1 MISGTVKAL
10 DEITSAQCYA
20 IHRLATITMN
30 GSLFPIAVLC
40 KNLNFVPISEIREFF
55 DAFGCKELCIALE
68 TVVHTNRIAVEIV
81 DIDLVVDVVRFCH
94 RRYKIFQRVFAID
107 NATGFA
113 YTATKAMLIN
123 IGVLVLDISRF
134 QLLGNRVHELCI
146 LATSHTMQIAILYI
160 RLGDVLPLAR
170 HELSHYCVLNLLNG
184 QAIMRR
190 YLVRNTMSTRLHLIC
205 QTIWI
210 HLDKRLAD
218 CLYNLVRIKFD
229 FAPITLCNFQLLLP
243 P

>member
-1 MISGTVKAL
+1 MCCAHTAKLLEAL
-10 DEITSAQCYA
+10 ELEDDGYKLKRRIDALCGANICLTRVE
-20 IHRLATITMN
+20 
-30 GSLFPIAVLC
+30 AVGEEVI
-40 KNLNFVPISEIREFF
+40 KRNR
-55 DAFGCKELCIALE
+55 E

-81 DIDLVVDVVRFCH
+81 DIDLVVDVVCLCH
-94 RRYKIFQRVFAID
+94 RRHQIFQRVLAID

-113 YTATKAMLIN
+113 YTTTKAMLIN
-123 IGVLVLDISRF
+123 IGILVLDISRF

-218 CLYNLVRIKFD
+218 CLYNLVRIKFNLS
-229 FAPITLCNFQLLLP
+229 PITLCNFQLLLP